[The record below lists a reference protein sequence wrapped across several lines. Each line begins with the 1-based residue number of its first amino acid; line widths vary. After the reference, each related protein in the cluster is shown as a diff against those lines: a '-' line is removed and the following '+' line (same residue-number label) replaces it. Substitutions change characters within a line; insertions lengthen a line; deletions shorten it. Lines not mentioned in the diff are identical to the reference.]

1 MSRASE
7 DVVRRAFEAF
17 NSEDMERILA
27 LTHPAFEVVVPPELS
42 AEPDTYRGPEGI
54 RRYLESFQDAME
66 EIRFQPE
73 RFCEVDESV
82 VVVVVRLTAKGRR
95 TAILVEQHLAQIWTT
110 REDRAMRVRTYA
122 SLPDALEAVLDL
134 YPAAEVALARCFG
147 EDAKDR

>member
-1 MSRASE
+1 
-7 DVVRRAFEAF
+7 
-17 NSEDMERILA
+17 MERIRA
-27 LTHPAFEVVVPPELS
+27 LIHPAFEVVVPPELS

-95 TAILVEQHLAQIWTT
+95 TAIPVEQQFAQIWTM

-122 SLPDALEAVLDL
+122 S
-134 YPAAEVALARCFG
+134 
-147 EDAKDR
+147 